1 MTRIGF
7 ALASVMPMQDLM
19 DLASEAEDAGYES
32 VWLTE
37 GQGKDV
43 FTTLAAIATVTQR
56 TIIGPG
62 VSPIFIR
69 TPTLTAMTVTA
80 LDELSQGRAA
90 LGLGTGAKAGVE
102 RAHGVPFDHPLG
114 RMREYVEVV
123 RGVLTQENFSYEGR
137 FYRVKGVRRDVSPFR
152 PKVPIYIAALG
163 LRMAELAGEV
173 ADGVLLNIAT
183 PEYARRAVEAVRQG
197 AVKAGRDPSQVD
209 IGCFITTSVAQDRK
223 AARES
228 ARRRIARFAANPFYG
243 NMFRAAGFGAE
254 VDGVMRAAARGDRD
268 GTYAQVSDA
277 MVDAAAAHGSPG
289 ECREKVAEFVE
300 AGVTLPLIQAN
311 NVARDR
317 MAALWTTLET
327 MAPGG

>member
-37 GQGKDV
+37 AQGKDV

-56 TIIGPG
+56 IVIGPG

-90 LGLGTGAKAGVE
+90 LGLGTGAKAGIE
-102 RAHGVPFDHPLG
+102 RAHGVSFDHPLG
-114 RMREYVEVV
+114 RMREYVTIV
-123 RGVLTQENFSYEGR
+123 RGILTQENFSYGGR
-137 FYRVKGVRRDVSPFR
+137 YYRVKNVRREVTPFR
-152 PKVPIYIAALG
+152 ARVPIYIAALG

-183 PEYARRAVEAVRQG
+183 PEYARRAVEAVRHG
-197 AVKAGRDPSQVD
+197 AAKAGRDPSQVD
-209 IGCFITTSVAQDRK
+209 IGCFVTTSVSQDR
-223 AARES
+223 AEARTS

-243 NMFRAAGFGAE
+243 NMFRAAGFGPE
-254 VDGVMRAAARGDRD
+254 VDGVVQAATKGDREAME
-268 GTYAQVSDA
+268 AQVSDA
-277 MVDAAAAHGSPG
+277 MVDAVAAHGSPS
-289 ECREKVAEFVE
+289 ECREKVSEFVE
-300 AGVTLPLIQAN
+300 AGVTLPIIQAN

-317 MAALWTTLET
+317 MAALWTTLEA
-327 MAPGG
+327 MAPGT